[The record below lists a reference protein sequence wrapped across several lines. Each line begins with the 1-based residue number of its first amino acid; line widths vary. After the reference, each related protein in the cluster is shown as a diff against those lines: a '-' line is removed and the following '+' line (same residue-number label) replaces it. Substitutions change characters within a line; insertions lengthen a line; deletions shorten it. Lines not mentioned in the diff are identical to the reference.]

1 VEVTCTLPRGRNVG
15 DDVALAA
22 NVETKKAECTLAV
35 VETFA
40 VAARVL
46 AFLKLGV
53 WAKLDIEFFKKLQ
66 ECDCG

>member
-1 VEVTCTLPRGRNVG
+1 VEVIFTLPRGRDVV
-15 DDVALAA
+15 DDAGLAA

-46 AFLKLGV
+46 AYLKLGV